1 MPTAMN
7 VMVVIDDGGDDDDD
21 VMAMATDEILVVLVL
36 KCQEKARCLDRQFRW
51 VLIPL

>member
-7 VMVVIDDGGDDDDD
+7 VMVVIDDGDDDD
-21 VMAMATDEILVVLVL
+21 VMAEILVVLVL